1 MVKFL
6 LIAWVTL
13 KLGEMESQ
21 GLSRMEQT
29 VLARLMESRIWHLPA
44 DSVAL

>member
-21 GLSRMEQT
+21 GLSRMGQT
-29 VLARLMESRIWHLPA
+29 MLAKVMESQIWQ
-44 DSVAL
+44 